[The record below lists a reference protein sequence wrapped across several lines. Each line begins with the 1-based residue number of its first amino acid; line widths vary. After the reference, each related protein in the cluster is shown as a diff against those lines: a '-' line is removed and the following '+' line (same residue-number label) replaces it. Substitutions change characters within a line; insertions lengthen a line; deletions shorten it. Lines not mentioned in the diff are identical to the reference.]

1 MTAHSSSGKMMD
13 KTDNYESVQESLRQD
28 EARYHLILEKFK
40 DEFLFYAQDA
50 EHVFTYISP
59 SIENILGFGDKEFLK
74 SFKDIWPSREC
85 IEEAK
90 NKAKVNLE
98 GGRIPPYELEVSHKD
113 GSARWL
119 LVYETPICNS
129 DGKTVGVEG
138 ISRDITEK
146 VKVEAKLERY
156 RKDLEKLVEQR
167 TLELRNSHKQLLDI
181 IEFLPDP
188 TYVVDIYKKIIAWNR
203 ALEEMSGIKK
213 EEVIGQHYQPFVK
226 SIYPHDKPVLIDLLG
241 LEQEEIELEDKEVR
255 ATNGILSVE
264 RFLPAINKKE
274 GGYVWITTGSIVDDD
289 QNLIGAVEI
298 IRDVTQIKDSERKIR
313 ENEQRLSA
321 VMNKLPGM
329 AYRVVKQGTWK
340 MEFVSE
346 GCRYLTG
353 RDPSF
358 FVDQNLAKFFQLIH
372 EDDIERVEKEFQA
385 AIDTKR
391 NFQAEYRITTSFGE
405 TKWVFN
411 RAEGATFDYEGS
423 IRIEGFITDFT
434 AYKNMEQQLRSEN
447 LLLRSTMRD
456 RYKFGNIIGNSKKM
470 QDVYEL
476 ILKAATTNDSVFVHG
491 ESGTGKEL
499 VALAIHNA
507 SDRRNKKCVIV
518 NCGAIPET
526 LIESEFF
533 GYARGAFTGANAD
546 KKGFL
551 ETADGGT
558 LFLDEIG
565 EISLNMQVK
574 LLRAI
579 EGGGFNPVGSQKLLK
594 PNLRIIAASNKN
606 PIDLMKKGNMRSDF
620 FFRVHVIPI
629 TLPPLRERGDDI
641 FLLADNFLK
650 AYSKSDSLAT
660 LRPEDREILKNY
672 YWPGNVRELQNIMR
686 RYITMRNLD
695 FLSGDNTP
703 APRKIKEIEK
713 IEDESID
720 ESHSLGEA
728 VARFEKKF
736 ILESLKKNRWQK
748 GKTATI
754 LDVSRKTLF
763 RKMKSYEIN

>member
-1 MTAHSSSGKMMD
+1 MD
-13 KTDNYESVQESLRQD
+13 KTDQSESIPETLLHD
-28 EARYHLILEKFK
+28 EPRYQRIFEKFK
-40 DEFLFYAQDA
+40 NEFLFYAHDA
-50 EHVFTYISP
+50 DYHFSYISP
-59 SIENILGFGDKEFLK
+59 SIEIILGYTNRDFLNHHRE
-74 SFKDIWPSREC
+74 IWPTSER
-85 IEEAK
+85 IREAK
-90 NKAKVNLE
+90 NRAKINLQD
-98 GGRIPPYELEVSHKD
+98 GRIPPYELEVFHKD

-119 LVYETPICNS
+119 LIYETPIRNG
-129 DGKTVGVEG
+129 DGSIVGVEG

-156 RKDLEKLVEQR
+156 RRDLENLVEQR

-213 EEVIGQHYQPFVK
+213 EEVIGQHFHQFVK
-226 SIYPHDKPVLIDLLG
+226 SFYPQDKPVLIDLLG
-241 LEQEEIELEDKEVR
+241 LEKMEIELEDKEVR
-255 ATNGILSVE
+255 MTNGILSVE
-264 RFLPAINKKE
+264 RFLPAINNKE

-289 QNLIGAVEI
+289 KNLIGAVEI

-313 ENEQRLSA
+313 ENEKRLSA

-329 AYRVVKQGTWK
+329 AYRIAKHGSWK

-353 RDPSF
+353 HEPSF
-358 FVDQNLAKFFQLIH
+358 FIDQDLSKFFQLIH
-372 EDDIERVEKEFQA
+372 KDDIERVEKEFQA

-434 AYKNMEQQLRSEN
+434 AYKNMEQQLRNEN

-476 ILKAATTNDSVFVHG
+476 ILKAATTNDSVFIHG

-518 NCGAIPET
+518 NCGAIPEN

-533 GYARGAFTGANAD
+533 GYAKGAFTGANSD

-579 EGGGFNPVGSQKLLK
+579 EGGGFTPVGSQKILK

-629 TLPPLRERGDDI
+629 NLPPLRDRGDDI

-650 AYSKSDSLAT
+650 TYSKSDSLAS
-660 LRPEDREILKNY
+660 LGLKDRDILKNY

-695 FLSGDNTP
+695 FLVGDNTP
-703 APRKIKEIEK
+703 APRKTKEVEK
-713 IEDESID
+713 IEVENLDD
-720 ESHSLGEA
+720 SLSLNEA

-736 ILESLKKNRWQK
+736 ILEALKRNRWQK
-748 GKTATI
+748 GKTAAI

-763 RKMKSYEIN
+763 RKMKTYEIN